1 MSEPGGTGEA
11 ASAGAPLDAELLQS
25 VLAAGEFG
33 LVLLD
38 GEGRIALWNDWMARC
53 TEVPASSALGA
64 TLEGLYPDLE
74 GSHIAQAVRD
84 ALELGCLT
92 TFAGSPNGSPLALAN
107 GSEAEAPRRK
117 IVVKPIRA
125 PDGGARCLVQVFDAA
140 ADEAPDRELPQEAP
154 ESAETGEASRFQAIH
169 ASAADAI
176 VTVDDQGRIELVNP
190 AAESMFGYDRGEM
203 TGRGVDELLAASGGG
218 KSDGSRASRLASA
231 MARSLGPG
239 RESVGRRK
247 DGTTFPIEVTIGKAD
262 DGARP
267 SYTAIVRDITR
278 RKREEEETRHLAS
291 HDVLTGLA
299 NRALFHDR
307 LREALTAGERSGRLV
322 AVLLLDLDDFKRIND
337 TLGHVVGDR
346 LLCEVAERLRQCSR
360 KSDTVARLGGDE
372 FAIVATNLESPDAV
386 TFLAS
391 RIIDSLAAPVR
402 LDGHQVQTGTSVGV
416 SLFPTDATDA
426 EDLLINADRALYQ
439 AKEAGRGT
447 YRFFS
452 ERINA
457 QIQARRQVE
466 RELRRALEREELII
480 HYQPVHDLE
489 SEDVV
494 GVEALLRWQHP
505 ERGLI
510 LPGEFIGVAE
520 ATGLIVPIGEW
531 VLGTVCTHVKSWQDA
546 GAPPVRVSVN
556 LSAAQLDDPGFVDT
570 LRSILASTGC
580 DGSWLE
586 LEITE
591 SLIAAN
597 AEAVAV
603 AVRAFQELGIR
614 AAIDNFGIGH
624 SSLAELAQVPVDRLK
639 IDRSFVHALD
649 GSPEDAAA
657 AAAIIGLARGLDI
670 GVVAEGVET
679 AEQLGFLRTQGCVEA
694 QGFLMSRPLA
704 GSELERFLD
713 DRLKRRAFGPG
724 PEAREGQA
732 FRPRLVSPNESS

>member
-1 MSEPGGTGEA
+1 
-11 ASAGAPLDAELLQS
+11 
-25 VLAAGEFG
+25 VL
-33 LVLLD
+33 
-38 GEGRIALWNDWMARC
+38 
-53 TEVPASSALGA
+53 
-64 TLEGLYPDLE
+64 
-74 GSHIAQAVRD
+74 
-84 ALELGCLT
+84 
-92 TFAGSPNGSPLALAN
+92 
-107 GSEAEAPRRK
+107 
-117 IVVKPIRA
+117 
-125 PDGGARCLVQVFDAA
+125 DAA
-140 ADEAPDRELPQEAP
+140 ADEAPAPAAPQEAP
-154 ESAETGEASRFQAIH
+154 ESAERTEASRFQAIH
-169 ASAADAI
+169 ATAAAAAEAI

-203 TGRGVDELLAASGGG
+203 TGRGVDEFLPASRRGE
-218 KSDGSRASRLASA
+218 SDGPRAPRLASA
-231 MARSLGPG
+231 MARSLGLG
-239 RESVGRRK
+239 RESVGLRK
-247 DGTTFPIEVTIGKAD
+247 DGTTFPIEVTISQAD
-262 DGARP
+262 DGAGP

-278 RKREEEETRHLAS
+278 RKRDEEEMRHLAS

-307 LREALTAGERSGRLV
+307 LGEALAAGERSGRMA
-322 AVLLLDLDDFKRIND
+322 AVMLLDLDDFKRIND
-337 TLGHVVGDR
+337 TLGHPLGDR
-346 LLCEVAERLRQCSR
+346 LLCEVAERLRHCSR

-372 FAIVATNLESPDAV
+372 FAIVATNLESADAA

-402 LDGHQVQTGTSVGV
+402 LDGHRIETGTSVGV

-426 EDLLINADRALYQ
+426 ESLLINAERALYQ
-439 AKEAGRGT
+439 AKAAGRGT

-457 QIQARRQVE
+457 QVQARRQVE

-489 SEDVV
+489 GDDVV

-510 LPGEFIGVAE
+510 LPGEFMDVAE

-531 VLGTVCTHVKSWQDA
+531 VLRTVCTHVRSWQDA

-570 LRSILASTGC
+570 VRGILASTGC
-580 DGSWLE
+580 DGTWLE

-591 SLIAAN
+591 SVITAN
-597 AEAVAV
+597 AEAIAV
-603 AVRAFQELGIR
+603 AVRAFRELGIR
-614 AAIDNFGIGH
+614 AAIDDFGTGH

-639 IDRSFVHALD
+639 IDRSYVRALD
-649 GSPEDAAA
+649 RSPEDAAA
-657 AAAIIGLARGLDI
+657 AAAIIDLARSLDI

-679 AEQLGFLRTQGCVEA
+679 AAQLAFLRDQGCVEG

-713 DRLKRRAFGPG
+713 ARLEGRAPGPG
-724 PEAREGQA
+724 PETQKHPG
-732 FRPRLVSPNESS
+732 FRPRLVPSGKSS